1 LELELKRRC
10 IAHYET
16 VLDITASHEET
27 MEMIVPDAYPD
38 ILRIIDTDG
47 VVCIRSREV
56 RNGEAEVSGT
66 VKTHVLYVPESGA
79 GLCRLALDIPFTHR
93 FEGAGL
99 DTRSFPVVTASLR
112 AADARSINPR
122 KILARVDVLLCLK
135 VLRPGELEISTGAE
149 APSET
154 GLQVRMTQE
163 EAWFV
168 TGVSEKVFSFSDD
181 VPLPAGRP
189 EAKTILKTKAE
200 LECQEAKRIGQK
212 LVLKGEAR
220 LWVLYEGG
228 RGFATAPLTL
238 PFSQI
243 MEMSGASEGAECAV
257 ALSLTELDVDP
268 APESVEGHALS
279 VSLQILAQAT
289 ATETIALP
297 LLTDLYSTA
306 FELAPARAACSLRTC
321 AGRNRS
327 RQTVRELL
335 ETTELPQSVL
345 DAHVRVGAVQESGD
359 GESRTVQAEVEI
371 TVVYLGE
378 DGGVLSAM
386 RRLTVSASMDA
397 MGAGRACAYC
407 EGEVFAAPSAEGVE
421 ARFTIC
427 FERMGV
433 CTRKC
438 MCVSGV
444 PTENAVALDR
454 AGRPSVVLR
463 MPDDAEDL
471 WSLAKAYHTTPE
483 DILVA
488 NGLDAEAALP
498 RGRLLL
504 IPKRR

>member
-1 LELELKRRC
+1 MELELKRRC
-10 IAHYET
+10 VAHYET

-38 ILRIIDTDG
+38 ILRIVDTDG

-56 RNGEAEVSGT
+56 RNGEAEVTGT
-66 VKTHVLYVPESGA
+66 VKTHVLYVPESGN
-79 GLCRLALDIPFTHR
+79 GLCRLTLDIPFAHR
-93 FEGAGL
+93 FEGAAL
-99 DTRSFPVVTASLR
+99 DTRCFPVVTASLR

-122 KILARVDVLLCLK
+122 KILARVDVLLCLRI
-135 VLRPGELEISTGAE
+135 LRPGELEVCTGAQ

-154 GLQVRMTQE
+154 GIQVRMSQE

-189 EAKTILKTKAE
+189 EAKTILKTKAA

-228 RGFATAPLTL
+228 RGFAATPLTL

-243 MEMSGASEGAECAV
+243 MEMGGASEGADCTV
-257 ALSLTELDVDP
+257 SLSLTELTVEP

-289 ATETIALP
+289 AAETIDLP

-306 FELAPARAACSLRTC
+306 YDLTPARAACSLRSC
-321 AGRNRS
+321 AGKNKS

-335 ETTELPQSVL
+335 ETAELPQSVL
-345 DAHVRVGAVQESGD
+345 DAHVRIGAVQESGE
-359 GESRTVQAEVEI
+359 GETRAVQAEVEI
-371 TVVYLGE
+371 TVVYLGG
-378 DGGVLSAM
+378 DGGVLSAV
-386 RRLTVSASMDA
+386 RRLTVSASMEGG
-397 MGAGRACAYC
+397 GAGRACAYC

-421 ARFTIC
+421 ARFTVC

-433 CTRKC
+433 CARKC

-444 PTENAVALDR
+444 QAESAVALDR

-463 MPDDAEDL
+463 MPDGSEDL
-471 WSLAKAYHTTPE
+471 WSLAKAYHTTME
-483 DILVA
+483 DILTA
-488 NGLDAEAALP
+488 NGLDPDAALP